1 MLRFGYRATDENG
14 LEVEGDLSAPSIE
27 VARQELAHRGWQVIE
42 LTCADSCEPEDG
54 TSLLSGTALAA
65 GRSPENVDPASPV
78 ASAMPLRDNV
88 DPASLGKLSSS
99 EAELLAGQ
107 MANVTS
113 AGLPLSAGLR
123 ALSEEVPSGRM
134 RRWLRAISDQLERG
148 QSLDALA
155 REAEGAWPRYF
166 LAMLSAGQRTG
177 KLPVLLNECVVH
189 LRTTAEVR
197 RQLMVALAYPTVLI
211 SVAWLLLSFLGTLIL
226 PQFRSIFLGFGVELP
241 GITVA
246 ILAWSEVMGFVG
258 WWSLPALV
266 FVMWLAWR
274 FAEPLGYD
282 RWRDAVV
289 SGVPLFGEARR
300 SAALGEFCRL
310 LSMLVKYEV
319 GLPEAVR
326 LAAGGV
332 RDADLREA
340 CCELSTRIQAGESLT
355 DAATQMGRFPREL
368 LHLFRW
374 ADRGEDFA
382 EGLQNAS
389 EVLNA
394 QSRVHSHTLA
404 IVCEP
409 AVTLGIGIAVGL
421 TVIALFMPLVKL
433 LNDLS

>member
-1 MLRFGYRATDENG
+1 MTRFNYRATDENG

-27 VARQELAHRGWQVIE
+27 VARQELAHRGWKVIE
-42 LTCADSCEPEDG
+42 LSANASHSTVPVPPMPAP
-54 TSLLSGTALAA
+54 
-65 GRSPENVDPASPV
+65 PASH
-78 ASAMPLRDNV
+78 
-88 DPASLGKLSSS
+88 ASLGSLSGSD
-99 EAELLAGQ
+99 AELLAGQ
-107 MANVTS
+107 MANVTG

-123 ALSEEVPSGRM
+123 ALSEEVPSRRV
-134 RRWLRAISDQLERG
+134 RRWLRAISERLERG
-148 QSLDALA
+148 QSLGAVA

-197 RQLMVALAYPTVLI
+197 RELWVALAYPAVLI
-211 SVAWLLLSFLGTLIL
+211 AVAWLLLSFLATLIL
-226 PQFRSIFLGFGVELP
+226 PQFKSIFLGFGTELP

-246 ILAWSEVMGFVG
+246 ILAWSDVMGVVG

-266 FVMWLAWR
+266 LVLWLAWI
-274 FAEPLGYD
+274 FGEPLGYE
-282 RWRDAVV
+282 RLRDSLV
-289 SGVPLFGEARR
+289 SHVPLFGEARR
-300 SAALGEFCRL
+300 SAALSEFCRL

-326 LAAGGV
+326 LAAGSV

-340 CCELSTRIQAGESLT
+340 CFDLATRIQAGESLT
-355 DAATQMGRFPREL
+355 DAATQIGRFPQDL

-389 EVLNA
+389 EVLDA

-404 IVCEP
+404 IVFEP
-409 AVTLGIGIAVGL
+409 AVTIAIGIVVGL

>member
-1 MLRFGYRATDENG
+1 MLRFNYRATDENG

-27 VARQELAHRGWQVIE
+27 VARQELAHRGWNVIE
-42 LTCADSCEPEDG
+42 LSANASNSTVPVPSM
-54 TSLLSGTALAA
+54 
-65 GRSPENVDPASPV
+65 PAPPS
-78 ASAMPLRDNV
+78 SH
-88 DPASLGKLSSS
+88 ASLGSLSGSD
-99 EAELLAGQ
+99 AELLAGQ
-107 MANVTS
+107 MANVTG

-123 ALSEEVPSGRM
+123 ALSEEVPS
-134 RRWLRAISDQLERG
+134 RRVRNWLRAISERLERG
-148 QSLDALA
+148 QSLGAVA

-197 RQLMVALAYPTVLI
+197 RELWVALAYPAVLI
-211 SVAWLLLSFLGTLIL
+211 AVAWLLLSFLATLIL
-226 PQFRSIFLGFGVELP
+226 PQFKSIFMGFGTELP

-246 ILAWSEVMGFVG
+246 ILAWSDVMGVVG

-266 FVMWLAWR
+266 LVLWLAWI
-274 FAEPLGYD
+274 FGEPLGYE
-282 RWRDAVV
+282 RLRDSLV
-289 SGVPLFGEARR
+289 SHVPLFGEARR
-300 SAALGEFCRL
+300 SAALSEFCRL

-326 LAAGGV
+326 LAAGSV

-340 CCELSTRIQAGESLT
+340 CFDLATRIQAGESLT
-355 DAATQMGRFPREL
+355 DAATQIGRFPQDL

-389 EVLNA
+389 EVLDA

-404 IVCEP
+404 IVFEP
-409 AVTLGIGIAVGL
+409 AVTIAIGIVVGL

>member
-1 MLRFGYRATDENG
+1 MLRFNYRATDENG

-27 VARQELAHRGWQVIE
+27 VARQELAHRGWKVIE
-42 LTCADSCEPEDG
+42 LSANASHSTVPVPSM
-54 TSLLSGTALAA
+54 
-65 GRSPENVDPASPV
+65 PAPPS
-78 ASAMPLRDNV
+78 SH
-88 DPASLGKLSSS
+88 ASLGSLSGSD
-99 EAELLAGQ
+99 AELLAGQ
-107 MANVTS
+107 MANVTG

-123 ALSEEVPSGRM
+123 ALSEEVPSRRV
-134 RRWLRAISDQLERG
+134 RRWLRAISERLERG
-148 QSLDALA
+148 QSLGAVA

-197 RQLMVALAYPTVLI
+197 RELWVALAYPAVLI
-211 SVAWLLLSFLGTLIL
+211 AVAWLLLSFLATLIL
-226 PQFRSIFLGFGVELP
+226 PQFKSIFLGFGTELP

-246 ILAWSEVMGFVG
+246 IMAWSDLMGVVG

-266 FVMWLAWR
+266 LVLWLAWI
-274 FAEPLGYD
+274 FGEPLGYE
-282 RWRDAVV
+282 RLRDSLV
-289 SGVPLFGEARR
+289 SHVPLFGEARR
-300 SAALGEFCRL
+300 SAALSEFCRL

-326 LAAGGV
+326 LAAGSV

-340 CCELSTRIQAGESLT
+340 CFDLATRIQAGESLT
-355 DAATQMGRFPREL
+355 DAATQIGRFPQDL

-389 EVLNA
+389 EVLDA

-404 IVCEP
+404 IVFEP
-409 AVTLGIGIAVGL
+409 AVTIAIGIVVGL

>member
-1 MLRFGYRATDENG
+1 MLRFSYRATNENG
-14 LEVEGDLSAPSIE
+14 LEVHGDLPAPSID

-42 LTCADSCEPEDG
+42 L
-54 TSLLSGTALAA
+54 SLLEADTSDSAIPTLALAE
-65 GRSPENVDPASPV
+65 PPTPQPA
-78 ASAMPLRDNV
+78 
-88 DPASLGKLSSS
+88 LGALSGS

-107 MANVTS
+107 MANVTG

-123 ALSEEVPSGRM
+123 ALSDEVPSWRV
-134 RRWLRAISDQLERG
+134 RRWLRAISDRLERG
-148 QSLDALA
+148 QSLGAVA

-197 RQLMVALAYPTVLI
+197 RELWVALAYPAVLI
-211 SVAWLLLSFLGTLIL
+211 AVAWLLLSFLATLIL
-226 PQFRSIFLGFGVELP
+226 PQFKSIFLGFGTELP

-246 ILAWSEVMGFVG
+246 ILSWSDVMGIFG
-258 WWSLPALV
+258 WWSLPVLV
-266 FVMWLAWR
+266 VILWLAWI
-274 FAEPLGYD
+274 FSEPLGYE
-282 RWRDAVV
+282 RLRDALV
-289 SGVPLFGEARR
+289 SHVPLFGEARR
-300 SAALGEFCRL
+300 SAALSEFCRL

-326 LAAGGV
+326 LAAGSV

-340 CCELSTRIQAGESLT
+340 CFDLATRIQAGESLT
-355 DAATQMGRFPREL
+355 DAATQIGRFPQDL

-374 ADRGEDFA
+374 ADRGEDFS

-389 EVLNA
+389 EVLSA

-404 IVCEP
+404 IVFEP
-409 AVTLGIGIAVGL
+409 AVTIAIGIAVGL

>member
-1 MLRFGYRATDENG
+1 MLRFGYRATNENG
-14 LEVEGDLSAPSIE
+14 LEVEGDLPAPSIE

-42 LTCADSCEPEDG
+42 L
-54 TSLLSGTALAA
+54 SLLEADASDSAVPTLTVAVPQSPQPALGSLSG
-65 GRSPENVDPASPV
+65 SD
-78 ASAMPLRDNV
+78 
-88 DPASLGKLSSS
+88 
-99 EAELLAGQ
+99 AELLAGQ
-107 MANVTS
+107 MANVTG

-123 ALSEEVPSGRM
+123 ALSEEVPSRRV
-134 RRWLRAISDQLERG
+134 RRWLRAISDRLERG
-148 QSLDALA
+148 QSLGAVA
-155 REAEGAWPRYF
+155 RDAEGAWPRYF

-197 RQLMVALAYPTVLI
+197 RELWVALAYPAVLI
-211 SVAWLLLSFLGTLIL
+211 AVAWLLLSFLATLIL
-226 PQFRSIFLGFGVELP
+226 PQFRSIFLGFGTELP

-246 ILAWSEVMGFVG
+246 ILAWSDVMGVIG

-266 FVMWLAWR
+266 MTLWLAWI
-274 FAEPLGYD
+274 FSEPLGYE
-282 RWRDAVV
+282 RMRDALV
-289 SGVPLFGEARR
+289 SHVPLFGEARR
-300 SAALGEFCRL
+300 SAALSEFCRL

-326 LAAGGV
+326 LAAGSV

-340 CCELSTRIQAGESLT
+340 CFDLATRIQAGESLT
-355 DAATQMGRFPREL
+355 DAATQIGRFPQDL

-389 EVLNA
+389 EVLDA

-404 IVCEP
+404 IVFEP
-409 AVTLGIGIAVGL
+409 AVTIGIGIAVGL

>member
-14 LEVEGDLSAPSIE
+14 LEAGGDLLAPSID

-42 LTCADSCEPEDG
+42 LSVIEAG
-54 TSLLSGTALAA
+54 TSNNAVPIPSVAA
-65 GRSPENVDPASPV
+65 PQSAS
-78 ASAMPLRDNV
+78 
-88 DPASLGKLSSS
+88 ASLGALSGSD
-99 EAELLAGQ
+99 AELLAGQ
-107 MANVTS
+107 MANVTG

-123 ALSEEVPSGRM
+123 ALSEEVPSRRV
-134 RRWLRAISDQLERG
+134 RRWLRAISDRLERG
-148 QSLDALA
+148 QSLGAVA

-177 KLPVLLNECVVH
+177 KLPMLLNECVVH

-197 RQLMVALAYPTVLI
+197 RELWVALAYPAVLI
-211 SVAWLLLSFLGTLIL
+211 SVAWLLLSFLATLIL
-226 PQFRSIFLGFGVELP
+226 PQFRSIFLGFGTELP

-246 ILAWSEVMGFVG
+246 ILSWSDVMGVIG
-258 WWSLPALV
+258 WWSLPVLV
-266 FVMWLAWR
+266 LVLWLAWI
-274 FAEPLGYD
+274 FSEPLGYE
-282 RWRDAVV
+282 RSRDALV
-289 SGVPLFGEARR
+289 SHVPLFGEARR
-300 SAALGEFCRL
+300 SAALSEFCRL

-326 LAAGGV
+326 LAAGSV

-340 CCELSTRIQAGESLT
+340 CFDLATRIQAGESLT
-355 DAATQMGRFPREL
+355 DAATQIGRFPQDL

-389 EVLNA
+389 EVLDA

-404 IVCEP
+404 IVFEP
-409 AVTLGIGIAVGL
+409 AVTIAIGIAVGL

>member
-1 MLRFGYRATDENG
+1 MLRFGYRAMDENG

-42 LTCADSCEPEDG
+42 LSAMEADASNNTIPIPPVVAPQSARASMG
-54 TSLLSGTALAA
+54 ALSGA
-65 GRSPENVDPASPV
+65 D
-78 ASAMPLRDNV
+78 
-88 DPASLGKLSSS
+88 
-99 EAELLAGQ
+99 AELLAGQ
-107 MANVTS
+107 MANVTG

-123 ALSEEVPSGRM
+123 ALSEEVPSRRV
-134 RRWLRAISDQLERG
+134 RRWLRAISDRLERG
-148 QSLDALA
+148 QSLGAVA

-197 RQLMVALAYPTVLI
+197 RELWLALAYPAVLI
-211 SVAWLLLSFLGTLIL
+211 SVAWLLLSFLATLIL
-226 PQFRSIFLGFGVELP
+226 PQFKSIFLGFGTELP

-246 ILAWSEVMGFVG
+246 ILSWSDVMGVIG

-266 FVMWLAWR
+266 VVLWLAWI
-274 FAEPLGYD
+274 FSEPLGYE
-282 RWRDAVV
+282 RWRDALV
-289 SGVPLFGEARR
+289 SHVPLFGEARR

-326 LAAGGV
+326 LAAGSV

-340 CCELSTRIQAGESLT
+340 CFDLATRIQAGESLT
-355 DAATQMGRFPREL
+355 DAATQIGRFPQDL

-404 IVCEP
+404 IVFEP
-409 AVTLGIGIAVGL
+409 AVTIAIGIAVGL

>member
-1 MLRFGYRATDENG
+1 MLRFNYRATDENG

-27 VARQELAHRGWQVIE
+27 VARQELAHRGWKVIE
-42 LTCADSCEPEDG
+42 LSANASNSTVPVPPMPAP
-54 TSLLSGTALAA
+54 
-65 GRSPENVDPASPV
+65 PASH
-78 ASAMPLRDNV
+78 
-88 DPASLGKLSSS
+88 ASLGSLSGSD
-99 EAELLAGQ
+99 AELLAGQ
-107 MANVTS
+107 MANVTG

-123 ALSEEVPSGRM
+123 ALSEEVPS
-134 RRWLRAISDQLERG
+134 RRVRKWLRAISDRLERG
-148 QSLDALA
+148 QSLGAVA

-197 RQLMVALAYPTVLI
+197 RELWVALAYPAVLI
-211 SVAWLLLSFLGTLIL
+211 AVAWLLLSFLGTLIL
-226 PQFRSIFLGFGVELP
+226 PQFRSIFLGFGKELP

-246 ILAWSEVMGFVG
+246 ILAWSDVMGVVG

-266 FVMWLAWR
+266 LVLWLAWI
-274 FAEPLGYD
+274 FAEPLGYE
-282 RWRDAVV
+282 RLRDSLV
-289 SGVPLFGEARR
+289 SHVPLFGEARR
-300 SAALGEFCRL
+300 SAALSEFCRL

-326 LAAGGV
+326 LAAGSV

-340 CCELSTRIQAGESLT
+340 CFDLATRIQAGESLT
-355 DAATQMGRFPREL
+355 DAATQIGRFPQDL

-389 EVLNA
+389 EVLGA

-404 IVCEP
+404 IVFEP
-409 AVTLGIGIAVGL
+409 AVTIAIGIVVGL

>member
-1 MLRFGYRATDENG
+1 MLRFNYRATDENG
-14 LEVEGDLSAPSIE
+14 LEVSGDLSAPSIE
-27 VARQELAHRGWQVIE
+27 VARQELAHRGWKVIE
-42 LTCADSCEPEDG
+42 LSANASHSTVPVPPMPAP
-54 TSLLSGTALAA
+54 
-65 GRSPENVDPASPV
+65 PASH
-78 ASAMPLRDNV
+78 
-88 DPASLGKLSSS
+88 ASLGSLSGSD
-99 EAELLAGQ
+99 AELLAGQ
-107 MANVTS
+107 MANVTG

-123 ALSEEVPSGRM
+123 ALSEEVPS
-134 RRWLRAISDQLERG
+134 RRVRKWLRAISDRLERG
-148 QSLDALA
+148 QSLGAVA

-197 RQLMVALAYPTVLI
+197 RELWVALAYPAVLI
-211 SVAWLLLSFLGTLIL
+211 AVAWLLLSFLGTLIL
-226 PQFRSIFLGFGVELP
+226 PQFRSIFLGFGKELP

-246 ILAWSEVMGFVG
+246 ILAWSDVMGVVG

-266 FVMWLAWR
+266 LVLWLAWI
-274 FAEPLGYD
+274 FAEPLGYE
-282 RWRDAVV
+282 RLRDSLV
-289 SGVPLFGEARR
+289 SHVPLFGEARR
-300 SAALGEFCRL
+300 SAALSEFCRL

-326 LAAGGV
+326 LAAGSV

-340 CCELSTRIQAGESLT
+340 CFDLATRIQAGESLT
-355 DAATQMGRFPREL
+355 DAATQIGRFPQDL

-389 EVLNA
+389 EVLGA

-404 IVCEP
+404 IVFEP
-409 AVTLGIGIAVGL
+409 AVTIAIGIVVGL

>member
-1 MLRFGYRATDENG
+1 MTSFNYRATDENG
-14 LEVEGDLSAPSIE
+14 LEVEGELSAPSIE

-42 LTCADSCEPEDG
+42 LSAIEI
-54 TSLLSGTALAA
+54 A
-65 GRSPENVDPASPV
+65 PA
-78 ASAMPLRDNV
+78 ASAIPVLPAAV
-88 DPASLGKLSSS
+88 PQTAPASLGALSGA

-107 MANVTS
+107 MANVTG

-123 ALSEEVPSGRM
+123 ALSEEVPS
-134 RRWLRAISDQLERG
+134 RRVRHWLCEISDRLERG
-148 QSLDALA
+148 QSLGAVA

-177 KLPVLLNECVVH
+177 KLPVLLNECVRH
-189 LRTTAEVR
+189 LRATAEVR
-197 RQLMVALAYPTVLI
+197 RELWVALAYPAVLI
-211 SVAWLLLSFLGTLIL
+211 AVAWLLLSFLATLIL
-226 PQFRSIFLGFGVELP
+226 PQFKSIFLGFGTELP
-241 GITVA
+241 GITEA
-246 ILAWSEVMGFVG
+246 ILSWGDVMGVVG

-266 FVMWLAWR
+266 LILWLAWI
-274 FAEPLGYD
+274 FSEPLGYE
-282 RWRDAVV
+282 RLRDALV
-289 SGVPLFGEARR
+289 SRVPLYGEARR
-300 SAALGEFCRL
+300 SAALSEFCRL

-326 LAAGGV
+326 LAAGSV

-340 CCELSTRIQAGESLT
+340 CFDLATRIQAGESLT
-355 DAATQMGRFPREL
+355 GAATQIGRFPQDM

-374 ADRGEDFA
+374 ADRGSDFS

-389 EVLNA
+389 EVLSA

-404 IVCEP
+404 IVFEP
-409 AVTLGIGIAVGL
+409 AVTIAIGIAVGL

>member
-1 MLRFGYRATDENG
+1 MLRFNYRATDENG

-27 VARQELAHRGWQVIE
+27 VARQELAHRGWKVIE
-42 LTCADSCEPEDG
+42 LNTIVREGETPAEPFVSHASG
-54 TSLLSGTALAA
+54 SAGASPPRAAPLGSLSGA
-65 GRSPENVDPASPV
+65 D
-78 ASAMPLRDNV
+78 
-88 DPASLGKLSSS
+88 
-99 EAELLAGQ
+99 AELLAGQ
-107 MANVTS
+107 MANVTG

-123 ALSEEVPSGRM
+123 ALSEEVPS
-134 RRWLRAISDQLERG
+134 RRVRHWLRVISDRLERG
-148 QSLDALA
+148 QSLSAVA

-189 LRTTAEVR
+189 LRTTAEIR
-197 RQLMVALAYPTVLI
+197 RELWVAMAYPAILI
-211 SVAWLLLSFLGTLIL
+211 AVAWLLMSFLATLIL
-226 PQFRSIFLGFGVELP
+226 PQFRSIFLGFGTELP

-246 ILAWSEVMGFVG
+246 ILSWADVMGVVG
-258 WWSLPALV
+258 WWSLPTLV
-266 FVMWLAWR
+266 LILWLAWI
-274 FAEPLGYD
+274 FSEPLGYECL
-282 RWRDAVV
+282 RDAVV
-289 SGVPLFGEARR
+289 CRVPLFGEARR
-300 SAALGEFCRL
+300 SAALSEFCRL

-326 LAAGGV
+326 LAAGSV

-340 CCELSTRIQAGESLT
+340 CFDLATRIQAGESLT
-355 DAATQMGRFPREL
+355 DAANQIGRFPQDM

-389 EVLNA
+389 EVLGA

-404 IVCEP
+404 IVFEP
-409 AVTLGIGIAVGL
+409 AVTIAIGIGVGL